1 MFFSFELCPKYK
13 SAELPIIC
21 RYGLY
26 RCDYIHYQPESRP
39 HYWLT
44 SNRFSP
50 SPQQYYE
57 YGLAQDYLV
66 PYRTQPLYN
75 FIHTETFEILI
86 SDTRLFSIQC
96 WCGRFLKM
104 LSSKITGDTDILT
117 NYISYVNFKI
127 IEKKGCRK
135 FCKNKVPRQRCRVR
149 EQYPKIL
156 EKLRT
161 PFIMYI

>member
-1 MFFSFELCPKYK
+1 MFFSFGLCPKYK
-13 SAELPIIC
+13 SAELPVNC

-26 RCDYIHYQPESRP
+26 RYDYIHYQPESRP

-50 SPQQYYE
+50 SPQQCYE

-66 PYRTQPLYN
+66 PYRTQPLYS

-104 LSSKITGDTDILT
+104 LSSDTDILT

-127 IEKKGCRK
+127 IKKNVAENFVKIK
-135 FCKNKVPRQRCRVR
+135 FRVNDVV
-149 EQYPKIL
+149 
-156 EKLRT
+156 
-161 PFIMYI
+161 